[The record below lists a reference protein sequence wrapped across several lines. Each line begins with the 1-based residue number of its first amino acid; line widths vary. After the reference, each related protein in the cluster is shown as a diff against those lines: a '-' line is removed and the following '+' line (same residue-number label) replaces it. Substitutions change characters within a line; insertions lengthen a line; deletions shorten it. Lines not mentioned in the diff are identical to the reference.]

1 MILKRRVALNG
12 VQLDELDERIII
24 TGIDEA
30 AGKDNI
36 TAVASIN
43 GAGQRVVKKR
53 RDTLDVTVKFA
64 MAIKND
70 DMEGRALL
78 LEAVNAWAAKGGW
91 LTVNYRPDRRLGVV
105 LAQAPGGGDQFNWAN
120 EYTLVFRAYAVPYW
134 EDAAPATATS
144 GTAASGSMQ
153 ITVPGSAETVADV
166 IVANKSGAAIA
177 KVELTIGGKYMKFET
192 TGTLM
197 SGGQSLLVDHPQTV
211 NQIYLRALV
220 NGASVLKY
228 RTGANDFSVQPGNAA
243 ISFSASRAVQVTV
256 SVRGRYL

>member
-12 VQLDELDERIII
+12 VHLDSLDERIVI

-36 TAVASIN
+36 TAVTSIN

-120 EYTLVFRAYAVPYW
+120 EYTMVFRAYAVPYW
-134 EDAAPATATS
+134 EDAAPAAATS
-144 GTAASGSMQ
+144 GTGASGSMQ
-153 ITVPGSAETVADV
+153 ITVPGSAETVAAV
-166 IVANKSGAAIA
+166 TVANKSGAGIA

-192 TGTLM
+192 GTLLN
-197 SGGQSLLVDHPQTV
+197 SGQSLLVDHPQTV

>member
-12 VQLDELDERIII
+12 VHLDSLDERIVI

-36 TAVASIN
+36 TAVTSIN

-120 EYTLVFRAYAVPYW
+120 EYTMVFRAYAVPYW
-134 EDAAPATATS
+134 EDAAPAAATS
-144 GTAASGSMQ
+144 GTGASGSMQ

-166 IVANKSGAAIA
+166 TVANKSGAGIA

-192 TGTLM
+192 GTLLN
-197 SGGQSLLVDHPQTV
+197 SGQSLLVDHPQTV

-228 RTGANDFSVQPGNAA
+228 RTGANDFSVQPGNVA

>member
-12 VQLDELDERIII
+12 VHLDSLDERIII

-36 TAVASIN
+36 TATMSIN
-43 GAGQRVVKKR
+43 GSGQRVVKKR
-53 RDTLDVTVKFA
+53 RDTLDVTVKFT

-70 DMEGRALL
+70 DMAARALL

-91 LTVNYRPDRRLGVV
+91 LTVNYRPDRRLSVV

-144 GTAASGSMQ
+144 GTGSSGSMQ

-192 TGTLM
+192 GTILA
-197 SGGQSLLVDHPQTV
+197 SGQSLVIDHPQTV
-211 NQIYLRALV
+211 NQIYFRATV
-220 NGASVLKY
+220 NGSSVMRY
-228 RTGANDFSVQPGNAA
+228 RTGANDFTVQPGNVG

-256 SVRGRYL
+256 NVKGRHL

>member
-12 VQLDELDERIII
+12 VHLDSLDERIVI

-36 TAVASIN
+36 TATMSIN
-43 GAGQRVVKKR
+43 GSGQRVVKKR

-120 EYTLVFRAYAVPYW
+120 EYTIVFRAYAVPYW
-134 EDAAPATATS
+134 EDAAPAAATS

-192 TGTLM
+192 GTILA
-197 SGGQSLLVDHPQTV
+197 SGQSLVINHPQTV
-211 NQIYLRALV
+211 NQIYFRATV
-220 NGASVLKY
+220 NGSSVMRY